1 MSLNVTPRMRDL
13 PIITQLSKTF
23 ITFDDEAAAV
33 AASLA

>member
-1 MSLNVTPRMRDL
+1 MSLSLTPRMRDL

-23 ITFDDEAAAV
+23 LTFDDEAPV